1 VAEIHRQPPEQPMT
15 PSDQIDAYIAGLADF
30 RGETIA
36 TVRRL
41 ILEADPQIVEE
52 WKWMGSPV
60 WERDGLI
67 AVADAHKGKVKVTI
81 AYGAFVPDPSGL
93 FNNGLEGNQ
102 RRAIDLYEG
111 DKLDEAAFK
120 AVIRA
125 AVAYNQARVAERK
138 AKKKK

>member
-1 VAEIHRQPPEQPMT
+1 MT
-15 PSDQIDAYIAGLADF
+15 PSEEIDAYIERTGDF
-30 RGETIA
+30 RGATIA
-36 TVRRL
+36 QVRKL
-41 ILEADPQIVEE
+41 ILEADPQIEE
-52 WKWMGSPV
+52 AWKWMGSPV

-81 AYGAFVPDPSGL
+81 AYGAFLADPAGL
-93 FNNGLEGNQ
+93 YNNGLEGNQ

-111 DKLDEAAFK
+111 DKLDEAAFG
-120 AVIRA
+120 ALIRS

>member
-1 VAEIHRQPPEQPMT
+1 MT
-15 PSDQIDAYIAGLADF
+15 PSQQIDAYIAGLDDF
-30 RGETIA
+30 RGATIA
-36 TVRRL
+36 HVRKL
-41 ILEADPQIVEE
+41 ILEADPQIDEA

-81 AYGAFVPDPSGL
+81 AYGALIPDPAGL
-93 FNNGLEGNQ
+93 YNNGLEGNQ

-111 DKLDEAAFK
+111 DKLDEPAFK
-120 AVIRA
+120 ALIRA

-138 AKKKK
+138 AKKK

>member
-1 VAEIHRQPPEQPMT
+1 MT
-15 PSDQIDAYIAGLADF
+15 PSDQIDAYIAGLDDF
-30 RGETIA
+30 RGAIIA
-36 TVRRL
+36 DVRRL

-81 AYGAFVPDPSGL
+81 AYGAFLPDPAGL
-93 FNNGLEGNQ
+93 YNNGLEGNQ
-102 RRAIDLYEG
+102 RRAIDLVEG
-111 DKLDEAAFK
+111 DTLDPAAFK
-120 AVIRA
+120 ALIRA
-125 AVAYNQARVAERK
+125 AVAYNQTRVAERK

>member
-1 VAEIHRQPPEQPMT
+1 MT
-15 PSDQIDAYIAGLADF
+15 PTEQIDAYVAKLDDF
-30 RGETIA
+30 RGATIA
-36 TVRRL
+36 HVRKL
-41 ILEADPQIVEE
+41 ILDADPQIEE
-52 WKWMGSPV
+52 AWKWMGSPV

-81 AYGAFVPDPSGL
+81 AYGALIPDPAGL
-93 FNNGLEGNQ
+93 YNNGLEGNQ

-120 AVIRA
+120 ALIRA